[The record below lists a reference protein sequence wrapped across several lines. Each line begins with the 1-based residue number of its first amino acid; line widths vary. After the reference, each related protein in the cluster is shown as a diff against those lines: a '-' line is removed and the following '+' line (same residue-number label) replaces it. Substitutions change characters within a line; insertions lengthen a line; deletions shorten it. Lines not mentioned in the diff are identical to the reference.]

1 MPKPLTQTPSSDDL
15 KKFGWSVGG
24 VFLLLG
30 AVFLGLFLY
39 NGGHVIKTS
48 VCLSLGAFLV
58 VMGTVPPLR
67 NSGLM
72 LSIYRGWLKL
82 AAFLARYVGHYV
94 GMAAFAL
101 IYWVLFT
108 PVSLIMRIVRFDPLG
123 LRKHGKASTYW
134 HDREFPLS
142 SNHYEKQFAIMEES
156 SDGPKDD
163 HS

>member
-1 MPKPLTQTPSSDDL
+1 MQNPLTSTPSSDDL
-15 KKFGWSVGG
+15 KKFGWSIGG

-30 AVFLGLFLY
+30 AIFLCLFLF
-39 NGGHVIKTS
+39 NGKHVVKSS
-48 VCLSLGAFLV
+48 VCLSVGAFLV

-72 LSIYRGWLKL
+72 LSVYRGWLKL

-94 GMAAFAL
+94 GLAVFAL

-108 PVSLIMRIVRFDPLG
+108 PVSLVMRVVRFDPLG

-142 SNHYEKQFAIMEES
+142 SDHYEKQFAIMEEP
-156 SDGPKDD
+156 SDGSKND
-163 HS
+163 SS